1 MRGWYDAAMPP
12 LTHFRARF
20 RCLEDVEID
29 FTSPTDGSPVPF
41 MAIVGPNGAG
51 KTTILEA
58 IATVLWSALQRK
70 PPALQVGD
78 TIEIGSAHG
87 PLRLEQMQGH
97 LGCQI
102 LDWRGDEIQSH
113 SQHDKLIA
121 LGFDRALFIR
131 SGYLPKMAAGTP
143 LSPDPARGMN
153 LDQALLPEMHEQRV
167 AAVHQWWLHQ
177 HWEYPLTTVLDRLWD
192 ALTPFLGDRL
202 YAGVDPHDHLPRFDI
217 GTTRV
222 GFNDLSSGE
231 RRIVLLFMEIVMQCG
246 EDGLVL
252 FDEPEAHF
260 HPKWQT
266 LLPEALCKLVP
277 HGQVIVA
284 THAPNIV
291 DGLAAQQMLVLG
303 EKPW

>member
-1 MRGWYDAAMPP
+1 MPP

-29 FTSPTDGSPVPF
+29 FTSPIDGSPVPF

-58 IATVLWSALQRK
+58 IATVLWNVLRGQGL
-70 PPALQVGD
+70 ALQVGESIKL
-78 TIEIGSAHG
+78 TSAHG
-87 PLRLEQMQGH
+87 PLQFQRLKN
-97 LGCQI
+97 I
-102 LDWRGDEIQSH
+102 LRWQVLDLQDSGNSFYWQPKH
-113 SQHDKLIA
+113 LIA

-131 SGYLPKMAAGTP
+131 SGYLPKMATGTP
-143 LSPDPARGMN
+143 LNPGPARGMN
-153 LDQALLPEMHEQRV
+153 LAQALLPEMHEQRV

-177 HWEYPLTTVLDRLWD
+177 HLEYPLTTVLDRLWD
-192 ALTPFLGDRL
+192 ALTPFLGDRI

-231 RRIVLLFMEIVMQCG
+231 RRIVLLFMEIAMQCG
-246 EDGLVL
+246 KDGLVL

-260 HPKWQT
+260 HPKWQA

-291 DGLAAQQMLVLG
+291 DGLAAHQMIVLG